1 MDNPNWYCKEVEQS
15 AVRDLSKFEVG
26 CECCGAKTFTF
37 DRLWPKDD
45 YVTYLLERYCT
56 CE

>member
-1 MDNPNWYCKEVEQS
+1 MDNPNWYCKEVEQR

-26 CECCGAKTFTF
+26 CDCCGAKTFTF
-37 DRLWPKDD
+37 DRLWPEDD